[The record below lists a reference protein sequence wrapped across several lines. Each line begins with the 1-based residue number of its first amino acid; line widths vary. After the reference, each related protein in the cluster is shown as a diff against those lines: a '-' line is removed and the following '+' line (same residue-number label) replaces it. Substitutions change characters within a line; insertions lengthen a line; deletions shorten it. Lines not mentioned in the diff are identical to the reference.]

1 MERTILHCDMNNF
14 FASVECVKNPTL
26 AGKPMAVCGNI
37 ENRHGIILAKN
48 PLAKAFGITTGEPVV
63 RAQAKCRHLIIV
75 EADYDEYIR
84 YSASARKIYDEYTD
98 LVEPLGIDECWLDVT
113 GSRSLFGDGEKI
125 ANILRER
132 IKAELG
138 VTISV
143 GVSFNKIFAKL
154 GSDMKKPDA
163 VTCISQI
170 GFREKIWKLPV
181 CELFGVGDATCSK
194 LKSCGIFTIGQL
206 ANAYPP
212 MIKRKLGIN
221 GLKLIEAANGRDN
234 SPVVRGDAA
243 MEAKSISRGTT
254 AYRDLQT
261 PEEVWTVTLA
271 LCEEIG
277 HALFSCHKKAF
288 CVGISVR
295 DCRLNHFQYQHKLT
309 CPTDSYSVIA
319 KEAFSLFAIRH
330 HFDLPLRSVTVAATE
345 LCPENI
351 PIQTD
356 MFSDSSFTERS
367 ELLDRIMDRI
377 NNRFG
382 KNKIRY
388 GVLFGNYL
396 SDVKETIGFAKTN

>member
-1 MERTILHCDMNNF
+1 M
-14 FASVECVKNPTL
+14 L
-26 AGKPMAVCGNI
+26 ARCYRKP
-37 ENRHGIILAKN
+37 
-48 PLAKAFGITTGEPVV
+48 EP
-63 RAQAKCRHLIIV
+63 
-75 EADYDEYIR
+75 
-84 YSASARKIYDEYTD
+84 
-98 LVEPLGIDECWLDVT
+98 
-113 GSRSLFGDGEKI
+113 FGDGEKI

-243 MEAKSISRGTT
+243 MEAKSTV
-254 AYRDLQT
+254 
-261 PEEVWTVTLA
+261 EV
-271 LCEEIG
+271 
-277 HALFSCHKKAF
+277 
-288 CVGISVR
+288 
-295 DCRLNHFQYQHKLT
+295 
-309 CPTDSYSVIA
+309 
-319 KEAFSLFAIRH
+319 
-330 HFDLPLRSVTVAATE
+330 PLRIGI
-345 LCPENI
+345 CKRP
-351 PIQTD
+351 
-356 MFSDSSFTERS
+356 
-367 ELLDRIMDRI
+367 
-377 NNRFG
+377 
-382 KNKIRY
+382 KRY
-388 GVLFGNYL
+388 GR
-396 SDVKETIGFAKTN
+396 